1 MAVTRSAEGHKIVQ
15 RLLDQIADERTLTE
29 TSGNTLKKI
38 KRGLGALLFSP
49 DSLGYIDII
58 EKGLSQNKTGVQIL
72 RSVASR
78 SEKVVKSYS
87 PLTGAF
93 EAHHI
98 IALNSLRDAFIKL
111 PPAEQDEFLKML
123 DDKGWKIGDDPK
135 QLMNTVFTRESH
147 LGQSTQAKPSDVGA
161 QREVKLTMGENI
173 PREKG
178 MDAHAGKPYDP
189 SLQAKPVTTAKELFE
204 QFDGPTGIAGR
215 SIDQAQNAL
224 LQDEGFRA
232 YMETKGFPLDN
243 VTPEII
249 DSYYNDPIKLRQM
262 YAAMQEAALEA
273 EAIPLK
279 IGTEIKS
286 GMGVDVQTRGAD
298 PELIGETVRKA
309 VTMRGMAENGVAA
322 AQRTLQKMITKV
334 PGQAFGLLPIIPV
347 GMQLGEVEA
356 AEKSGDPQKVAEE
369 TAQLGLEASSSV
381 FPAAD
386 LLNIGTDV
394 YQGYRG
400 LREQGVTHGQML
412 EAALGLGKKAI
423 QRPDKAVAAVAE
435 GFKGIPEMTLNGF
448 KYGYKKLAETLEPS
462 EFTPGGL
469 GGFGGIHSAGPGF

>member
-98 IALNSLRDAFIKL
+98 IALNSLRDAFIQL

-147 LGQSTQAKPSDVGA
+147 LGQSTQPKPGDVGA

-173 PREKG
+173 PKLKG
-178 MDAHAGKPYDP
+178 MDAHAGKPFDA
-189 SLQAKPVTTAKELFE
+189 SLQAKPVSTAAELFE

-224 LQDEGFRA
+224 FQDEGFRA
-232 YMETKGFPLDN
+232 FMETKGFPLDN

-249 DSYYNDPIKLRQM
+249 DSYYNDPIKTRGM
-262 YAAMQEAALEA
+262 FTAMQEAALEA
-273 EAIPLK
+273 ENIPLK
-279 IGTEIKS
+279 EVTQIK
-286 GMGVDVQTRGAD
+286 GDLGVDVRTRGAD
-298 PELIGETVRKA
+298 PSLVKETTGKF
-309 VTMRGMAENGVAA
+309 VTMRGMADEGIAYGNRILRTLKPIVNNPIVGQTPAGRVVRGAVAGAGLYGDIAQAKEGFTAATTQTNRLRQTAGQLDVLAGGMGLTGLSLPAAVIPGLMAQHLRNRADVQQEAADEVAA
-322 AQRTLQKMITKV
+322 IEGTKPAPVLDFTPEIV
-334 PGQAFGLLPIIPV
+334 PTEN
-347 GMQLGEVEA
+347 LGGTERRRRRRDAERAEA
-356 AEKSGDPQKVAEE
+356 A
-369 TAQLGLEASSSV
+369 
-381 FPAAD
+381 
-386 LLNIGTDV
+386 
-394 YQGYRG
+394 
-400 LREQGVTHGQML
+400 
-412 EAALGLGKKAI
+412 
-423 QRPDKAVAAVAE
+423 AV
-435 GFKGIPEMTLNGF
+435 N
-448 KYGYKKLAETLEPS
+448 
-462 EFTPGGL
+462 
-469 GGFGGIHSAGPGF
+469 

>member
-98 IALNSLRDAFIKL
+98 IALNSLRDAFIQL

-147 LGQSTQAKPSDVGA
+147 LGQKTQAKPGDVGA

-173 PREKG
+173 PIEKG
-178 MDAHAGKPYDP
+178 MDAHAGKPFDP
-189 SLQAKPVTTAKELFE
+189 TLQAKPVGTAAELFE

-215 SIDQAQNAL
+215 SLDQAQNAL

-249 DSYYNDPIKLRQM
+249 DSYYNDPIKTRGM
-262 YAAMQEAALEA
+262 FTAMQEAALEA
-273 EAIPLK
+273 ENIPFK
-279 IGTEIKS
+279 TATQIKS
-286 GMGVDVQTRGAD
+286 DLGVDVQTRGAD
-298 PELIGETVRKA
+298 PELVSETVRKA
-309 VTMRGMAENGVAA
+309 VKLRGMADDGVAA
-322 AQRTLQKMITKV
+322 AQRVMTKLAAKV
-334 PGQAFGLLPIIPV
+334 PGQAFGLLPIIPI
-347 GMQLGEVEA
+347 GMQASEVEE
-356 AEKSGDPQKVAEE
+356 AEKSGDQQRVAEE
-369 TAQLGLEASSSV
+369 TPVDSSRLQSPGRTLVLGRRPSQRRSNASCRES
-381 FPAAD
+381 PAC
-386 LLNIGTDV
+386 
-394 YQGYRG
+394 
-400 LREQGVTHGQML
+400 
-412 EAALGLGKKAI
+412 
-423 QRPDKAVAAVAE
+423 
-435 GFKGIPEMTLNGF
+435 
-448 KYGYKKLAETLEPS
+448 
-462 EFTPGGL
+462 
-469 GGFGGIHSAGPGF
+469 

>member
-147 LGQSTQAKPSDVGA
+147 LGQKTQAKPGDVGA

-173 PREKG
+173 PIEKG
-178 MDAHAGKPYDP
+178 MDAHAGKPFDP
-189 SLQAKPVTTAKELFE
+189 TLQAKPVGTAAELFE

-215 SIDQAQNAL
+215 SLDQAQNAL

-249 DSYYNDPIKLRQM
+249 DSYYNDPIKTRGM
-262 YAAMQEAALEA
+262 FTAMQEAALEA
-273 EAIPLK
+273 ENIPFK
-279 IGTEIKS
+279 TATQIKS
-286 GMGVDVQTRGAD
+286 DLGVDVQTRGAD
-298 PELIGETVRKA
+298 PELVSETVRKA
-309 VTMRGMAENGVAA
+309 VKLRGMADDGVAA
-322 AQRTLQKMITKV
+322 AQRVMTKLAAKV
-334 PGQAFGLLPIIPV
+334 PGQAFGLLPIIPI
-347 GMQLGEVEA
+347 GMQASEVEE
-356 AEKSGDPQKVAEE
+356 AEKSGDQQRVAEE
-369 TAQLGLEASSSV
+369 TAQLGLEAASTV
-381 FPAAD
+381 APVAD
-386 LLNIGTDV
+386 VLNIGSELV
-394 YQGYRG
+394 QGYRD
-400 LREQGVTHGQML
+400 LRSQGVTHGQML
-412 EAALGLGKKAI
+412 EAAVGLGKKVI
-423 QRPDKAVAAVAE
+423 ERPDKAAAVLGE
-435 GFKGIPEMTLNGF
+435 SVKEIPGMTL
-448 KYGYKKLAETLEPS
+448 KGYKYMFNKAS
-462 EFTPGGL
+462 EALTSAPIPL
-469 GGFGGIHSAGPGF
+469 GY

>member
-98 IALNSLRDAFIKL
+98 IALNSLRDAFIQL

-147 LGQSTQAKPSDVGA
+147 LGQKTQAKPGDVGA
-161 QREVKLTMGENI
+161 QRKVKLTMGENI
-173 PREKG
+173 PIEKG
-178 MDAHAGKPYDP
+178 MDAHAGKPFDP
-189 SLQAKPVTTAKELFE
+189 TLQAKPVGTAAELFE

-215 SIDQAQNAL
+215 SLDQAQNAL

-249 DSYYNDPIKLRQM
+249 DSYYNDPIKTRGM
-262 YAAMQEAALEA
+262 FTAMQEAALEA
-273 EAIPLK
+273 ENIPFK
-279 IGTEIKS
+279 TATQIKS
-286 GMGVDVQTRGAD
+286 DLGVDVQTRGAD
-298 PELIGETVRKA
+298 PELVSETVRKA
-309 VTMRGMAENGVAA
+309 VKLRGMADDGVVA
-322 AQRTLQKMITKV
+322 AQRVMTKLAAKV
-334 PGQAFGLLPIIPV
+334 PGQAFGLLPIIPL
-347 GMQLGEVEA
+347 GMQASEVEE
-356 AEKSGDPQKVAEE
+356 AEKSGDQQRVAEE
-369 TAQLGLEASSSV
+369 TAQLGLEAASTV
-381 FPAAD
+381 APVAD
-386 LLNIGTDV
+386 VLNIGSELV
-394 YQGYRG
+394 QGYRD
-400 LREQGVTHGQML
+400 LRSQGVTHGQML
-412 EAALGLGKKAI
+412 EAAVGLGKKVI
-423 QRPDKAVAAVAE
+423 ERPDKAAAVLGE
-435 GFKGIPEMTLNGF
+435 SVKEIPGMTL
-448 KYGYKKLAETLEPS
+448 KGYKYMFNKASDALTSAPI
-462 EFTPGGL
+462 PL
-469 GGFGGIHSAGPGF
+469 GY

>member
-98 IALNSLRDAFIKL
+98 IALNSLRDAFIQL

-147 LGQSTQAKPSDVGA
+147 LGQKTQAKPGDVGA

-173 PREKG
+173 PIEKG
-178 MDAHAGKPYDP
+178 MDAHAGKPFDP
-189 SLQAKPVTTAKELFE
+189 TLQAKPVGTAAELFE

-215 SIDQAQNAL
+215 SLDQAQNAL

-249 DSYYNDPIKLRQM
+249 DSYYNDPIKTRGM
-262 YAAMQEAALEA
+262 FTAMQEAALEA
-273 EAIPLK
+273 ENIPFK
-279 IGTEIKS
+279 TATQIKS
-286 GMGVDVQTRGAD
+286 DLGVDVQTRGAD
-298 PELIGETVRKA
+298 PELVSETVRKA
-309 VTMRGMAENGVAA
+309 VKLRGMADDGVAA
-322 AQRTLQKMITKV
+322 AQRVMTKLAAKV
-334 PGQAFGLLPIIPV
+334 PGQAFGLLPIIPL
-347 GMQLGEVEA
+347 GMQASEVEE
-356 AEKSGDPQKVAEE
+356 AEKSGDQQRVAEE
-369 TAQLGLEASSSV
+369 TAQLGLEAASTV
-381 FPAAD
+381 APVAD
-386 LLNIGTDV
+386 VLNIGSELV
-394 YQGYRG
+394 QGYRD
-400 LREQGVTHGQML
+400 LRSQGVTHGQML
-412 EAALGLGKKAI
+412 EAAVGLGKKVI
-423 QRPDKAVAAVAE
+423 ERPDKAAAVLSE
-435 GFKGIPEMTLNGF
+435 SVKEIPGMTL
-448 KYGYKKLAETLEPS
+448 KGYKYMFNKAS
-462 EFTPGGL
+462 EALTSTPIPL
-469 GGFGGIHSAGPGF
+469 GY

>member
-98 IALNSLRDAFIKL
+98 IALNSLRDAFIQL

-147 LGQSTQAKPSDVGA
+147 LGQKTQAKPGDVGA

-173 PREKG
+173 PIEKG
-178 MDAHAGKPYDP
+178 MDAHAGKPFDP
-189 SLQAKPVTTAKELFE
+189 TLQAKPVGTAAELFE

-215 SIDQAQNAL
+215 SLDQAQNAL

-249 DSYYNDPIKLRQM
+249 DSYYNDPIKTRGM
-262 YAAMQEAALEA
+262 FTAMQEAALEA
-273 EAIPLK
+273 ENIPFK
-279 IGTEIKS
+279 TATQIKS
-286 GMGVDVQTRGAD
+286 DLGVDVQTRGAD
-298 PELIGETVRKA
+298 PELVSETVRKA
-309 VTMRGMAENGVAA
+309 VKLRGMADDGVVA
-322 AQRTLQKMITKV
+322 AQRVMTKLAAKV
-334 PGQAFGLLPIIPV
+334 PGQAFGLLPIIPI
-347 GMQLGEVEA
+347 GMQASEVEE
-356 AEKSGDPQKVAEE
+356 AEKSGDQQRVAEE
-369 TAQLGLEASSSV
+369 TAQLGLEAASTV
-381 FPAAD
+381 APVAD
-386 LLNIGTDV
+386 VLNIGSELV
-394 YQGYRG
+394 QGYRD
-400 LREQGVTHGQML
+400 LRSQGVTHGQML
-412 EAALGLGKKAI
+412 EAAVGLGKKVI
-423 QRPDKAVAAVAE
+423 ERPDKAAAVLSE
-435 GFKGIPEMTLNGF
+435 SEKEIPGMTL
-448 KYGYKKLAETLEPS
+448 KGYKYMFNKAS
-462 EFTPGGL
+462 EALTSTPIPL
-469 GGFGGIHSAGPGF
+469 GY

>member
-98 IALNSLRDAFIKL
+98 IALNSLRDAFIQL

-147 LGQSTQAKPSDVGA
+147 LGQKTQAKPGDVGA
-161 QREVKLTMGENI
+161 QREVKLTMGQNI
-173 PREKG
+173 PIEKG
-178 MDAHAGKPYDP
+178 MDAHAGKPFDP
-189 SLQAKPVTTAKELFE
+189 TLQAKPVGTAAELFE

-215 SIDQAQNAL
+215 SLDQAQNAL

-249 DSYYNDPIKLRQM
+249 DSYYNDPIKTRGM
-262 YAAMQEAALEA
+262 FTAMQEAALEA
-273 EAIPLK
+273 ENIPFK
-279 IGTEIKS
+279 TATQIKS
-286 GMGVDVQTRGAD
+286 DLGVDVQTRGAD
-298 PELIGETVRKA
+298 PELVSETVRKA
-309 VTMRGMAENGVAA
+309 VKLRGMADDGVAA
-322 AQRTLQKMITKV
+322 AQRVMTKLAAKV
-334 PGQAFGLLPIIPV
+334 PGQAFGLLPIIPL
-347 GMQLGEVEA
+347 GMQASEVEE
-356 AEKSGDPQKVAEE
+356 AEKSGDQQRVAEE
-369 TAQLGLEASSSV
+369 TAQLGLEAASTV
-381 FPAAD
+381 APVAD
-386 LLNIGTDV
+386 VLNIGSELV
-394 YQGYRG
+394 QGYRD
-400 LREQGVTHGQML
+400 LRSQGVTHGQML
-412 EAALGLGKKAI
+412 EAAVGLGKKVI
-423 QRPDKAVAAVAE
+423 ERPDKAAAVLGE
-435 GFKGIPEMTLNGF
+435 SVKEIPGMTL
-448 KYGYKKLAETLEPS
+448 KGYKYMFNKAS
-462 EFTPGGL
+462 EALTSAPIPL
-469 GGFGGIHSAGPGF
+469 GY

>member
-98 IALNSLRDAFIKL
+98 IALNSLRDAFIQL

-147 LGQSTQAKPSDVGA
+147 LGQKTQAKPGDVGA

-173 PREKG
+173 PIEKG
-178 MDAHAGKPYDP
+178 MDAHAGKPFDP
-189 SLQAKPVTTAKELFE
+189 TLQAKPVGTAAELFE

-215 SIDQAQNAL
+215 SLDQAQNAL

-249 DSYYNDPIKLRQM
+249 DSYYNDPIKTRGM
-262 YAAMQEAALEA
+262 FTAMQEAALEA
-273 EAIPLK
+273 ENIPFK
-279 IGTEIKS
+279 TATQIKS
-286 GMGVDVQTRGAD
+286 DLGVDVQTRGAD
-298 PELIGETVRKA
+298 PELVSETVRKA
-309 VTMRGMAENGVAA
+309 VKLRGMADDGVVA
-322 AQRTLQKMITKV
+322 AQRVMTKLAAKV
-334 PGQAFGLLPIIPV
+334 PGQAFGLLPIIPI
-347 GMQLGEVEA
+347 GMQASEVEE
-356 AEKSGDPQKVAEE
+356 AEKSGDQQRVAEE
-369 TAQLGLEASSSV
+369 TAQLGLEAASTV
-381 FPAAD
+381 APVAD
-386 LLNIGTDV
+386 VLNIGSELV
-394 YQGYRG
+394 QGYRD
-400 LREQGVTHGQML
+400 LRSQGVTHGQML
-412 EAALGLGKKAI
+412 EAAVGLGKKVI
-423 QRPDKAVAAVAE
+423 ERPDKAAAVLSE
-435 GFKGIPEMTLNGF
+435 SVKEIPGMTL
-448 KYGYKKLAETLEPS
+448 KGYKYMFNKAS
-462 EFTPGGL
+462 EALTSTPIPL
-469 GGFGGIHSAGPGF
+469 GY

>member
-98 IALNSLRDAFIKL
+98 IALNSLRDAFIQL

-147 LGQSTQAKPSDVGA
+147 LGQKTQAKPGDVGA
-161 QREVKLTMGENI
+161 QRKVKLTMGENI
-173 PREKG
+173 PIEKG
-178 MDAHAGKPYDP
+178 MDAHAGKPFDP
-189 SLQAKPVTTAKELFE
+189 TLQAKPVGTAAELFE

-215 SIDQAQNAL
+215 SLDQAQNAL

-249 DSYYNDPIKLRQM
+249 DSYYNDPIKTRGM
-262 YAAMQEAALEA
+262 FTAMQEAALEA
-273 EAIPLK
+273 ENIPFK
-279 IGTEIKS
+279 TATQIKS
-286 GMGVDVQTRGAD
+286 DLGVDVQTRGAD
-298 PELIGETVRKA
+298 PELVSETVRKA
-309 VTMRGMAENGVAA
+309 VKLRGMADDGVAA
-322 AQRTLQKMITKV
+322 AQRVMTKLAAKV
-334 PGQAFGLLPIIPV
+334 PGQAFGLLPIIPI
-347 GMQLGEVEA
+347 GMQASEVEE
-356 AEKSGDPQKVAEE
+356 AEKSGDQQRVAEE
-369 TAQLGLEASSSV
+369 TAQLGLEAASTV
-381 FPAAD
+381 APVAD
-386 LLNIGTDV
+386 VLNIGSELV
-394 YQGYRG
+394 QGYRD
-400 LREQGVTHGQML
+400 LRSQGVTHGQML
-412 EAALGLGKKAI
+412 EAAVGLGKKVI
-423 QRPDKAVAAVAE
+423 ERPDKAAAVLGE
-435 GFKGIPEMTLNGF
+435 SVKEIPGMTL
-448 KYGYKKLAETLEPS
+448 KGYKYMFNKAS
-462 EFTPGGL
+462 EALTSAPIPL
-469 GGFGGIHSAGPGF
+469 GY

>member
-58 EKGLSQNKTGVQIL
+58 EKGLSQNKNGVQIL

-98 IALNSLRDAFIKL
+98 IALNSLRDAFIQL

-147 LGQSTQAKPSDVGA
+147 LGQSTQPKPGDVGA
-161 QREVKLTMGENI
+161 QRKVKLTMGENI
-173 PREKG
+173 PIEKG
-178 MDAHAGKPYDP
+178 MDAHAGKPFDP
-189 SLQAKPVTTAKELFE
+189 TLQAKPVGTAAELFE

-215 SIDQAQNAL
+215 SLDQAQNAL

-249 DSYYNDPIKLRQM
+249 DSYYNDPIKTRGM
-262 YAAMQEAALEA
+262 FTAMQEAALEA
-273 EAIPLK
+273 ENIPFK
-279 IGTEIKS
+279 TATQIKS
-286 GMGVDVQTRGAD
+286 DLGVDVQTRGAD
-298 PELIGETVRKA
+298 PELVRKA
-309 VTMRGMAENGVAA
+309 VKLRGMADDGVAA
-322 AQRTLQKMITKV
+322 AQRVMTKLAAKV
-334 PGQAFGLLPIIPV
+334 PGQAFGLLPIIPL
-347 GMQLGEVEA
+347 GMQASEVEE
-356 AEKSGDPQKVAEE
+356 AEKSGDQQRVAEE
-369 TAQLGLEASSSV
+369 TAQLGLEAASTV
-381 FPAAD
+381 APVAD
-386 LLNIGTDV
+386 VLNIGSELV
-394 YQGYRG
+394 QGYRD
-400 LREQGVTHGQML
+400 LRSQGVTHGQML
-412 EAALGLGKKAI
+412 EAAVGLGKKVI
-423 QRPDKAVAAVAE
+423 ERPDKAAAVLGE
-435 GFKGIPEMTLNGF
+435 SVKEIPGMTL
-448 KYGYKKLAETLEPS
+448 KGYKYMFNKAS
-462 EFTPGGL
+462 EALTSAPIPL
-469 GGFGGIHSAGPGF
+469 GY

>member
-58 EKGLSQNKTGVQIL
+58 EKGLSQNKNGVQIL

-147 LGQSTQAKPSDVGA
+147 LGQSTQPKPGDVGA
-161 QREVKLTMGENI
+161 QREVKLAMGENI
-173 PREKG
+173 SVAKG

-204 QFDGPTGIAGR
+204 QFDGPDGIAGR

-243 VTPEII
+243 LTPEII

-262 YAAMQEAALEA
+262 YTAMQEAALEA

-298 PELIGETVRKA
+298 PDLIEETVRKA
-309 VTMRGMAENGVAA
+309 VTMRGMADNGVAA
-322 AQRTLQKMITKV
+322 AQRGLQKMITKI
-334 PGQAFGLLPIIPV
+334 PGQAFGLLPIIPL
-347 GMQLGEVEA
+347 GMQASEVEE
-356 AEKSGDPQKVAEE
+356 AEKSGDQQRVAEE
-369 TAQLGLEASSSV
+369 TAQLGLEAASTV
-381 FPAAD
+381 APVAD
-386 LLNIGTDV
+386 VLNIGSEV
-394 YQGYRG
+394 VQGYRD
-400 LREQGVTHGQML
+400 LRKQGVTHGQML
-412 EAALGLGKKAI
+412 EAAFGLGKKVI
-423 QRPDKAVAAVAE
+423 ERPDKAAAVLGE
-435 GFKGIPEMTLNGF
+435 SVKEIPGMTL
-448 KYGYKKLAETLEPS
+448 KGYKYMYKKAEESLTSAPI
-462 EFTPGGL
+462 PL
-469 GGFGGIHSAGPGF
+469 GY

>member
-147 LGQSTQAKPSDVGA
+147 LGQKTQAKPGDVGA

-173 PREKG
+173 PIEKG
-178 MDAHAGKPYDP
+178 MDAHAGKPFDP
-189 SLQAKPVTTAKELFE
+189 TLQAKPVGTAAELFE

-215 SIDQAQNAL
+215 SLDQAQNAL

-249 DSYYNDPIKLRQM
+249 DSYYNDPIKTRGM
-262 YAAMQEAALEA
+262 FTAMQEAALEA
-273 EAIPLK
+273 ENIPFK
-279 IGTEIKS
+279 TATQIKS
-286 GMGVDVQTRGAD
+286 DLGVDVQTRGAD
-298 PELIGETVRKA
+298 PELVSETVRKA
-309 VTMRGMAENGVAA
+309 VKLRGMADDGVAA
-322 AQRTLQKMITKV
+322 AQRVMTKLAAKV
-334 PGQAFGLLPIIPV
+334 PGQAFGLLPIIPL
-347 GMQLGEVEA
+347 GMQASEVEE
-356 AEKSGDPQKVAEE
+356 AEKSGDQQRVAEE
-369 TAQLGLEASSSV
+369 TAQLGLEAASTV
-381 FPAAD
+381 APVAD
-386 LLNIGTDV
+386 VLNIGSELV
-394 YQGYRG
+394 QGYRD
-400 LREQGVTHGQML
+400 LRSQGVTHGQML
-412 EAALGLGKKAI
+412 EAAVGLGKKVI
-423 QRPDKAVAAVAE
+423 ERPDKAAAVLGE
-435 GFKGIPEMTLNGF
+435 SVKEIPGMTL
-448 KYGYKKLAETLEPS
+448 KGYKYMFNKAS
-462 EFTPGGL
+462 EALTSAPIPL
-469 GGFGGIHSAGPGF
+469 GY

>member
-98 IALNSLRDAFIKL
+98 IALNSLRDAFIQL

-147 LGQSTQAKPSDVGA
+147 LGQKTQAKPGDVGA

-173 PREKG
+173 PIEKG
-178 MDAHAGKPYDP
+178 MDAHAGKPFDP
-189 SLQAKPVTTAKELFE
+189 TLQAKPVGTAAELFE

-215 SIDQAQNAL
+215 SLDQAQNAL

-249 DSYYNDPIKLRQM
+249 DSYYNDPIKTRGM
-262 YAAMQEAALEA
+262 FTAMQEAALEA
-273 EAIPLK
+273 ENIPFK
-279 IGTEIKS
+279 TATQIKS
-286 GMGVDVQTRGAD
+286 DLGVDVQTRGAD
-298 PELIGETVRKA
+298 PELVSETVRKA
-309 VTMRGMAENGVAA
+309 VKLRGMADDGVAA
-322 AQRTLQKMITKV
+322 AQRVMTKLAAKV
-334 PGQAFGLLPIIPV
+334 PGQAFGLLPIIPL
-347 GMQLGEVEA
+347 GMQASEVEE
-356 AEKSGDPQKVAEE
+356 AEKSGDQQRVAEE
-369 TAQLGLEASSSV
+369 TAQLGLEAASTV
-381 FPAAD
+381 APVAD
-386 LLNIGTDV
+386 VLNIGSELV
-394 YQGYRG
+394 QGYRD
-400 LREQGVTHGQML
+400 LRSQGVTHGQML
-412 EAALGLGKKAI
+412 EAAVGLGKKVI
-423 QRPDKAVAAVAE
+423 ERPDKAAAVLGE
-435 GFKGIPEMTLNGF
+435 SVKEIPGMTL
-448 KYGYKKLAETLEPS
+448 KGYKYMFNKAS
-462 EFTPGGL
+462 EALTSAPIPL
-469 GGFGGIHSAGPGF
+469 GY